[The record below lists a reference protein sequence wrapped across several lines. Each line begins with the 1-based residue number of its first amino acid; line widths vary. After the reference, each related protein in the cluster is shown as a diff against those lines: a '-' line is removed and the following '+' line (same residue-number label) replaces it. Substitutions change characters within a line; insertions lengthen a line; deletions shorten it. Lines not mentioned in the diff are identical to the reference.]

1 MEYEAVIGLEVHV
14 QLSTKSK
21 MFCSCGAD
29 YQSAE
34 PNTRVCPICMALP
47 GVLPV
52 VNRVAVESAIK
63 IGLALNCDIAE
74 ITKFDRKNYPY
85 PDLMKGYQISQFD
98 VPICHD
104 GWMDIQPEGEPEVR
118 IGITRVHMEED
129 VARLIHVEKP
139 GRASGPAP
147 DATGGQRLTD
157 SESAQ
162 QMFATGDRR
171 SDRYTLMDI
180 NRAGVPL
187 MEVVSEPDLRT
198 PAQAEAYILKLQSI
212 IRYLGVGTAS
222 MEEGSFRV
230 DANISV
236 RPRGSDELRE
246 RVEVKNM
253 NRVRAVVRALN
264 YEIGRQPGVWDSGD
278 RVQLETRGWDDVA
291 GVTTV
296 QRSKE
301 EAHDY
306 RYFPEPDIPP
316 IEIDRIWVEEI
327 RASLP
332 EFATDR
338 RARFE
343 EEYGLG
349 EYDASLLTASRA
361 TADYF
366 EAVVAARDL
375 SGEERAAFA
384 KEAANWITGELA
396 RLLNAPE
403 GPSAIDQTRIKPE
416 QLASLVALFQA
427 RTISNANARQ
437 VLEEMW
443 SSGADPDA
451 VVEER
456 GLLIV
461 SGADELLPVIREAI
475 DSNPKAVEDFL
486 GGKESAVR
494 FLVGQ
499 VMKATRGRADA
510 GVAADLLT
518 QTLEEVKAAR

>member
-1 MEYEAVIGLEVHV
+1 MEYEPVIGLEVHV

-34 PNTRVCPICMALP
+34 PNTRVCPICLALP

-63 IGLALNCDIAE
+63 IGLALNCKIAE

-98 VPICHD
+98 VPICYD
-104 GWMDIQPEGEPEVR
+104 GWMTVQPEGEPEIR

-129 VARLIHVEKP
+129 VARLLHI
-139 GRASGPAP
+139 
-147 DATGGQRLTD
+147 
-157 SESAQ
+157 ESAN
-162 QMFATGDRR
+162 GNSRH
-171 SDRYTLMDI
+171 TLMDI

-187 MEVVSEPDLRT
+187 MEVVSEPDIQS

-230 DANISV
+230 DANVSV

-253 NRVRAVVRALN
+253 NRVRAVVRALE
-264 YEIGRQPGVWDSGD
+264 YEIDRQPGVWDSGG
-278 RVQLETRGWDDVA
+278 RVALETRGWDDVA
-291 GVTTV
+291 GVTVV

-316 IEIDRIWVEEI
+316 LEIGRAWVEEI
-327 RASLP
+327 RSSLP
-332 EFATDR
+332 EFADER
-338 RARFE
+338 RARFKN
-343 EEYGLG
+343 EYGLG

-366 EAVVAARDL
+366 EAVVAAREL
-375 SGEERAAFA
+375 SGGDRAAFA
-384 KEAANWITGELA
+384 KEAANWVNGELA

-403 GPSAIDQTRIKPE
+403 GPSRIDQTRIKPE
-416 QLASLVALFQA
+416 QLAALVALFQA

-443 SSGADPDA
+443 SSGADPDT

-456 GLLIV
+456 GLLKV
-461 SGADELLPVIREAI
+461 SGTDELLPVIREAI
-475 DSNPKAVEDFL
+475 HNNPKAVDDFI

-510 GVAADLLT
+510 GVAAELLT
-518 QTLEEVKAAR
+518 QSLEEVKAAR

>member
-1 MEYEAVIGLEVHV
+1 MEYEPVIGLEVHV
-14 QLSTKSK
+14 QLNTKSK

-34 PNTRVCPICMALP
+34 PNTRVCPVCLALP

-52 VNRVAVESAIK
+52 VNSAAVESAIK
-63 IGLALNCDIAE
+63 IGLALNCEIAE
-74 ITKFDRKNYPY
+74 LTKFDRKNYPY

-104 GWMDIQPEGEPEVR
+104 GWMSVQPEDGPEAR
-118 IGITRVHMEED
+118 IGVTRVHMEED
-129 VARLIHVEKP
+129 VARLIHVDNVD
-139 GRASGPAP
+139 GRSGHAH
-147 DATGGQRLTD
+147 
-157 SESAQ
+157 
-162 QMFATGDRR
+162 
-171 SDRYTLMDI
+171 TLMDI

-187 MEVVSEPDLRT
+187 MEVVSEPDIRSS
-198 PAQAEAYILKLQSI
+198 AQAEAYILKLQNI

-230 DANISV
+230 DANVSV
-236 RPRGSDELRE
+236 RPVGSDELRE

-253 NRVRAVVRALN
+253 NRVRAVVRAIDH
-264 YEIGRQPGVWDSGD
+264 EIERQTRVWESGD
-278 RVQLETRGWDDVA
+278 RVEMETRGWDDVA
-291 GVTTV
+291 GATLI

-316 IEIDRIWVEEI
+316 LEIGRAWVEEI

-332 EFATDR
+332 EFADDR
-338 RARFE
+338 RTRFQD
-343 EEYGLG
+343 EYDLS
-349 EYDASLLTASRA
+349 EYDAALLTTSRA

-366 EAVVAARDL
+366 EEVVAARDL
-375 SGEERAAFA
+375 SDVDRSAFA
-384 KEAANWITGELA
+384 KEAVNWVSGELA

-403 GPSAIDQTRIKPE
+403 GPSEIDQTKIKPK
-416 QLASLVALFQA
+416 QLAALVALFQA

-443 SSGADPDA
+443 SSGSDPDA
-451 VVEER
+451 IVKER
-456 GLLIV
+456 GLLKV
-461 SGADELLPVIREAI
+461 SGTDELLPVVREAI
-475 DSNPKAVEDFL
+475 ENNPNAVEDFL
-486 GGKESAVR
+486 SGKETAVR

-518 QTLEEVKAAR
+518 QTLEEVKSAR

>member
-1 MEYEAVIGLEVHV
+1 VEYEAVIGLEVHV
-14 QLSTKSK
+14 QLQTKSK

-34 PNTRVCPICMALP
+34 PNTRVCPVCMALP

-52 VNRVAVESAIK
+52 VNIAAVESAIK
-63 IGLALNCDIAE
+63 IGLALNCGIAE

-98 VPICHD
+98 QPICID
-104 GWMDIQPEGEPEVR
+104 GWMDVQPEGEPDAH

-129 VARLIHVEKP
+129 VARLTHIDNAP
-139 GRASGPAP
+139 GKSGH
-147 DATGGQRLTD
+147 
-157 SESAQ
+157 SH
-162 QMFATGDRR
+162 
-171 SDRYTLMDI
+171 TLMDI

-187 MEVVSEPDLRT
+187 MEVVSEPDIHT
-198 PAQAEAYILKLQSI
+198 PAQAEAYILKLQNI
-212 IRYLGVGTAS
+212 IRYLGVGTAN

-230 DANISV
+230 DANVSV
-236 RPRGSDELRE
+236 RPVGSDELRE

-253 NRVRAVVRALN
+253 NRVRAVVRAIE
-264 YEIGRQPGVWDSGD
+264 YEIQRQPGVWESGG
-278 RVQLETRGWDDVA
+278 RVQMETRGWDDIA
-291 GVTTV
+291 GVTIV

-316 IEIDRIWVEEI
+316 LRIDRGWVEEI
-327 RASLP
+327 TASLP
-332 EFATDR
+332 EFADDR
-338 RARFE
+338 RTRFE
-343 EEYGLG
+343 G
-349 EYDASLLTASRA
+349 EYDLNEYDAALLTASRA

-366 EAVVAARDL
+366 EAVVISQDMTGDEL
-375 SGEERAAFA
+375 AAFA
-384 KEAANWITGELA
+384 KESANWINGELA

-403 GPSAIDQTRIKPE
+403 GPSDINDTKIKPE
-416 QLASLVALFQA
+416 HLAALVALFQA
-427 RTISNANARQ
+427 RTISNAAARE

-443 SSGADPDA
+443 SSGAAPDA
-451 VVEER
+451 VVADR
-456 GLLIV
+456 GLLKV
-461 SGADELLPVIREAI
+461 SRTDELLPVVQEAI
-475 DSNPKAVEDFL
+475 DNNPNAVEDFI
-486 GGKESAVR
+486 GGKETAVR

-518 QTLEEVKAAR
+518 KTLEEVKAAR

>member
-14 QLSTKSK
+14 QLNTKSK

-29 YQSAE
+29 YQAAE
-34 PNTRVCPICMALP
+34 PNTRVCPVCMALP

-52 VNRVAVESAIK
+52 VNRAAVESAIK
-63 IGLALNCDIAE
+63 IGLALNCGIAE
-74 ITKFDRKNYPY
+74 VTKFDRKNYPY

-98 VPICHD
+98 MPICNE
-104 GWMDIQPEGEPEVR
+104 GWMDVRPEGEPDTR

-139 GRASGPAP
+139 GGSGH
-147 DATGGQRLTD
+147 
-157 SESAQ
+157 SH
-162 QMFATGDRR
+162 
-171 SDRYTLMDI
+171 TLMDI

-187 MEVVSEPDLRT
+187 MEVVSEPDIHT
-198 PAQAEAYILKLQSI
+198 PAQAEAYILKLQNI
-212 IRYLGVGTAS
+212 IRYLGVGTAN

-230 DANISV
+230 DANVSV
-236 RPRGSDELRE
+236 RPAGSDELRE

-253 NRVRAVVRALN
+253 NRVRAVVRALE
-264 YEIGRQPGVWDSGD
+264 YEIRRQPEVWESGG
-278 RVQLETRGWDDVA
+278 RVEMETRGWDDA
-291 GVTTV
+291 TGVTIV

-306 RYFPEPDIPP
+306 RYFPEPDLPP
-316 IEIDRIWVEEI
+316 LEIDRAWVEEI
-327 RASLP
+327 TSSLP
-332 EFATDR
+332 EFADNR
-338 RARFE
+338 QARFE
-343 EEYGLG
+343 SEYDLS
-349 EYDASLLTASRA
+349 EYDAALLTSSRA

-366 EAVVAARDL
+366 EAVVSARAL
-375 SGEERAAFA
+375 AGEEQAAFA
-384 KEAANWITGELA
+384 KEAANWVNGELA

-403 GPSAIDQTRIKPE
+403 GPSAIDDTKIEPD
-416 QLASLVALFQA
+416 QLSALVATFQA
-427 RTISNANARQ
+427 RSISNAAARE

-451 VVEER
+451 VVAER
-456 GLLIV
+456 GLLKV
-461 SGADELLPVIREAI
+461 SGTDELLPVIKEAI
-475 DSNPKAVEDFL
+475 DNNPNAVEDFI
-486 GGKESAVR
+486 GGKDTAVR

-510 GVAADLLT
+510 GVTADLLT

>member
-1 MEYEAVIGLEVHV
+1 VEYEAVIGLEVHV
-14 QLSTKSK
+14 QLNTKSK

-34 PNTRVCPICMALP
+34 PNTRVCPVCMALP

-52 VNRVAVESAIK
+52 VNIAAVESAIK
-63 IGLALNCDIAE
+63 IGLALNCSISE

-98 VPICHD
+98 MPICNE
-104 GWMDIQPEGEPEVR
+104 GWMDIKPEGEPDAH

-129 VARLIHVEKP
+129 VARLTHIEKP
-139 GRASGPAP
+139 LTTP
-147 DATGGQRLTD
+147 GGK
-157 SESAQ
+157 SAH
-162 QMFATGDRR
+162 
-171 SDRYTLMDI
+171 SHTLMDI

-187 MEVVSEPDLRT
+187 MEVVSEPDIHSA
-198 PAQAEAYILKLQSI
+198 AQAEAYILKLQNI
-212 IRYLGVGTAS
+212 IRYLGVGTAN

-230 DANISV
+230 DANVSV
-236 RPRGSDELRE
+236 RPVGSDELRE

-253 NRVRAVVRALN
+253 NRVRAVVRAIEH
-264 YEIGRQPGVWDSGD
+264 EIKRQPEVWESGG
-278 RVQLETRGWDDVA
+278 RVEMETRGWDDVA
-291 GVTTV
+291 GVTIV

-316 IEIDRIWVEEI
+316 LEIDPRWVEEI
-327 RASLP
+327 TASLP
-332 EFATDR
+332 EFADVR
-338 RARFE
+338 QARFE
-343 EEYGLG
+343 DEYDLS
-349 EYDASLLTASRA
+349 EYDAALLTASRA

-366 EAVVAARDL
+366 EATVGVRDL

-384 KEAANWITGELA
+384 KESANWVNGELA

-403 GPSAIDQTRIKPE
+403 GPSEINDTKVKPE
-416 QLASLVALFQA
+416 GLASLVAMFQA
-427 RTISNANARQ
+427 RTISNAAARE

-443 SSGADPDA
+443 SSGANPDS
-451 VVEER
+451 VVADR
-456 GLLIV
+456 GLLKV
-461 SGADELLPVIREAI
+461 SGTDELLPVVQEVI
-475 DSNPKAVEDFL
+475 DNNPNAVEDFV
-486 GGKESAVR
+486 GGKETAVR

-510 GVAADLLT
+510 GVAAELLT
-518 QTLEEVKAAR
+518 RTLEEVKAAR